1 MTIPVAVSKEHS
13 GSVVVA
19 TRDESGRAIATL
31 DAMVLLAGF
40 IAGCVLRWWVLQ
52 SRLGYL
58 DLDEATVG
66 LQARWFSNTPMV
78 FFPGQAYGGT
88 LETMLVWILHGI
100 RADGPIAM
108 KLVPSL
114 LHLVAAVIVWR
125 IALRLID
132 SRAGQLAAPILLWC
146 GSGWTVWQSTKERG
160 FYGVGLV
167 LATLLV
173 LLAMRFVESDAT
185 GDALAFGIAIGLAV
199 WTTPLLV
206 LVALPCGAWIVVRRP
221 SVLRKLPVIAAAAA
235 VGALPWLAWNVRH
248 GFESFEQT
256 QAFAI
261 PLVDRALNGVNKL
274 PAILGATYAPD
285 PLPRPPGW
293 PTLFTVM
300 LLVVLVGIAHYRTRA
315 RAPGLLATL
324 IVGYLAVYPTLNA
337 TVTVG
342 GDLRYLYFLTP
353 WLALAVAALLPE
365 VSTPRGRALLAA
377 TVVAG
382 ATVASSVALARLN
395 SMAGSSN
402 TNLSRPGL
410 ESVIDRLLEEDV
422 DFAIT
427 DIAGN
432 QITYLSHGRIEASS
446 FAFPRFP
453 HLERLALRRHASTYV
468 LYEHSAYV
476 DQLVDHLER
485 TGTRYRIER
494 HGSWVVVSI
503 ERWVPPW
510 HAELR
515 EVFTGEVVR
524 PPR

>member
-1 MTIPVAVSKEHS
+1 MKIPVARSDEDS
-13 GSVVVA
+13 GSVAVA
-19 TRDESGRAIATL
+19 TRDDSGRAITTFDGL
-31 DAMVLLAGF
+31 VLLAGF
-40 IAGCVLRWWVLQ
+40 IAGCGLRWWVLR

-66 LQARWFSNTPMV
+66 LQARWFSESPMV
-78 FFPGQAYGGT
+78 FFPGQGYGGT
-88 LETMLVWILHGI
+88 LETMLVSILDGI
-100 RADGPIAM
+100 GADGPIAM
-108 KLVPSL
+108 KLVPAL

-146 GSGWTVWQSTKERG
+146 GSAWTVWQSTKERG
-160 FYGVGLV
+160 FYGVGIV

-173 LLAMRFVESDAT
+173 LLAMRLVESDAT
-185 GDALAFGIAIGLAV
+185 SDALAFGIAAGLAV

-206 LVALPCGAWIVVRRP
+206 LVALPCSAWIAVRRP
-221 SVLRKLPVIAAAAA
+221 SVIRKLPVIAAAAL
-235 VGALPWLAWNVRH
+235 VGALPWLVWNVRH
-248 GFESFEQT
+248 GFASFEQT
-256 QAFAI
+256 QAFSV
-261 PLVDRALNGVNKL
+261 PLVDRALSGVNKL
-274 PAILGATYAPD
+274 PALLDATYSLDA
-285 PLPRPPGW
+285 LPRPLGW
-293 PTLFTVM
+293 PTLFTLMV
-300 LLVVLVGIAHYRTRA
+300 LVALVVIAHCRTRA

-324 IVGYLAVYPTLNA
+324 IVGYLALYPLLNA

-353 WLALAVAALLPE
+353 WLALAVAALLPD
-365 VSTPRGRALLAA
+365 VSTPRARALLVA

-382 ATVASSVALARLN
+382 ATVASAVALARLN
-395 SMAGSSN
+395 HVAGESK

-432 QITYLSHGRIEASS
+432 QITYLSDGRIEASS

-453 HLERLALRRHASTYV
+453 HLERLALRPHPSTYV
-468 LYEHSAYV
+468 LYEDSAYE
-476 DQLVDHLER
+476 DQLVDYLER
-485 TGTRYRIER
+485 TGTPYRIER
-494 HGSWVVVSI
+494 YGSWVVVFI
-503 ERWVPPW
+503 DQWVPPW
-510 HAELR
+510 QAELR
-515 EVFTGEVVR
+515 EVFTGEVVG

>member
-1 MTIPVAVSKEHS
+1 MF
-13 GSVVVA
+13 
-19 TRDESGRAIATL
+19 TL
-31 DAMVLLAGF
+31 
-40 IAGCVLRWWVLQ
+40 I
-52 SRLGYL
+52 
-58 DLDEATVG
+58 
-66 LQARWFSNTPMV
+66 
-78 FFPGQAYGGT
+78 
-88 LETMLVWILHGI
+88 
-100 RADGPIAM
+100 
-108 KLVPSL
+108 
-114 LHLVAAVIVWR
+114 
-125 IALRLID
+125 
-132 SRAGQLAAPILLWC
+132 
-146 GSGWTVWQSTKERG
+146 
-160 FYGVGLV
+160 
-167 LATLLV
+167 
-173 LLAMRFVESDAT
+173 
-185 GDALAFGIAIGLAV
+185 
-199 WTTPLLV
+199 
-206 LVALPCGAWIVVRRP
+206 
-221 SVLRKLPVIAAAAA
+221 
-235 VGALPWLAWNVRH
+235 
-248 GFESFEQT
+248 
-256 QAFAI
+256 
-261 PLVDRALNGVNKL
+261 
-274 PAILGATYAPD
+274 
-285 PLPRPPGW
+285 
-293 PTLFTVM
+293 

-315 RAPGLLATL
+315 QAPGLLATL
-324 IVGYLAVYPTLNA
+324 IVGYLTLYPTLNA

-365 VSTPRGRALLAA
+365 VSTPRARALLAA

-395 SMAGSSN
+395 SEAAKSN

-503 ERWVPPW
+503 ERWLPPW

-515 EVFTGEVVR
+515 EVFTGEVVG